1 MTMNAY
7 ITLFDIIIANDDKN
21 NLTMSACLRICT

>member
-7 ITLFDIIIANDDKN
+7 ITLFDIIIANVDKN
-21 NLTMSACLRICT
+21 TLTMSAYLRICT